1 MIYICVHVW
10 GKGNDSGRYIYCY
23 FYCLRLVHPM
33 AMGLLI
39 YNFIQ
44 INKLY
49 SQAMF
54 TLYRIA
60 LRRHENH
67 TELGFCPHIKTVVAA
82 SFLWGSKVAPHLC
95 LKWRVKYRRGVHT
108 IRDSF
113 WAATNIISDWAFV
126 HTQERLWRRDFCDWA
141 KLRRANL

>member
-1 MIYICVHVW
+1 MQMLMFW
-10 GKGNDSGRYIYCY
+10 GKDNDSGRYIYCY

-44 INKLY
+44 TNKLY

-60 LRRHENH
+60 FAPPRKSYRIGLLFTHKNCCGGAISV
-67 TELGFCPHIKTVVAA
+67 TEQKCAA
-82 SFLWGSKVAPHLC
+82 PISKVESQISKRCSHYTGQLFVAPRKANRIGLLFTHKNCCGGAC
-95 LKWRVKYRRGVHT
+95 L
-108 IRDSF
+108 SF
-113 WAATNIISDWAFV
+113 
-126 HTQERLWRRDFCDWA
+126 
-141 KLRRANL
+141 

>member
-1 MIYICVHVW
+1 MIYMLMFW

-44 INKLY
+44 TNKLY
-49 SQAMF
+49 SRAMF

-60 LRRHENH
+60 FAPPRKSYRIERLFTHKNCFGGAISV
-67 TELGFCPHIKTVVAA
+67 TEQKCATPICKVE
-82 SFLWGSKVAPHLC
+82 SQISKRC
-95 LKWRVKYRRGVHT
+95 VHT
-108 IRDSF
+108 ISDSF
-113 WAATNIISDWAFV
+113 CAATKIISDGASV
-126 HTQERLWRRDFCDWA
+126 RT
-141 KLRRANL
+141 